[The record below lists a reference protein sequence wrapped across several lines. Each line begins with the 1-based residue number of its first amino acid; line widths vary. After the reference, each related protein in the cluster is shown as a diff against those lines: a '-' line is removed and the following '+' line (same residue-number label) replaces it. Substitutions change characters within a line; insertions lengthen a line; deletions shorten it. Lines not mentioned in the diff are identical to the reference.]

1 MLPDGASILP
11 ADMDRIIAAQDALLK
26 TKNAHAV
33 VVVPVNLHVHYEYPK
48 HVTLG
53 EKTVTVNNKEEE
65 DQFLAANAD
74 NHEEQKA
81 ESEEQKTPVETARPA
96 KKKGWA

>member
-1 MLPDGASILP
+1 MPQILPDGASILP
-11 ADMDRIIAAQDALLK
+11 ADMDRIIAAQEALLK

-48 HVTLG
+48 HVTIG
-53 EKTVTVNNKEEE
+53 DRTVTVNSKEEE
-65 DQFLAANAD
+65 DQFLVANVSD
-74 NHEEQKA
+74 
-81 ESEEQKTPVETARPA
+81 SEEQKTPTETARPP